1 MKDVNYKIY
10 TLGCKVNQY
19 DSALISQVLQ
29 SYGFCKVNRD
39 ADLAIINTCAVTQKA
54 ISKDKRM
61 INRARRENPKAK
73 IIVFGCWPRV
83 YSGLIKLDNVDYI
96 LGAGEFDKLFK
107 IIKIIYKVKKKL
119 NLPDI
124 VATDRTRYF
133 LKIQDGCEQ
142 FCTYCIIPLARGK
155 LKSRPAKKIIK
166 EAKNAIKH
174 NYKEIVLTG
183 IHLGLYGK
191 KGRGNFKYDL
201 ADLIKKILVL
211 PGLGRLRL
219 SSIEI
224 TEIDDKIIN
233 LLKKEKKLCPHL
245 HIPLQSGSD
254 KILKLMNRPYTKDY
268 FKKQVNRIRKVVPDI
283 AISTD
288 IIVGFPG
295 ETDQDFK
302 ETCRFTREIGFSR
315 IHVFSFSAHPMTL
328 AFHFPDKVKSE
339 VISKRSKILRSIGEK
354 LEESFKNKFK
364 NKTLEVFVERQ
375 GNNYLIG
382 RSEYYFEVK
391 FKPDNI
397 VDNIV
402 DNYQNKHY
410 NNLINKIVAVKF

>member
-29 SYGFCKVNRD
+29 SYGFCKADKD
-39 ADLAIINTCAVTQKA
+39 ADLVIINTCAVTQKA

-73 IIVFGCWPRV
+73 IVVFGCWPRV
-83 YSGLIKLDNVDYI
+83 YSSLIKLDNVDYI
-96 LGAGEFDKLFK
+96 FGTGEFDKLFK
-107 IIKIIYKVKKKL
+107 TIKTIYKIKKSL

-133 LKIQDGCEQ
+133 LKVQDGCEQ
-142 FCTYCIIPLARGK
+142 FCSYCVIPLARGK
-155 LKSRPAKKIIK
+155 LKSRPVKEIIK
-166 EAKNAIKH
+166 EAKNVIKH

-201 ADLIKKILVL
+201 ADLIKKILAL

-224 TEIDDKIIN
+224 TEVDDKIIN
-233 LLKKEKKLCPHL
+233 LLKKDKKLCPHL
-245 HIPLQSGSD
+245 HIPLQSGSN

-268 FKKQVNRIRKVVPDI
+268 FKKQINKIRKAVPNI

-302 ETCRFTREIGFSR
+302 ETCRFAKEIGFSR
-315 IHVFSFSAHPMTL
+315 IHVFSFSAHPMAP
-328 AFHFPDKVKSE
+328 AFHFPNKVKEE

-354 LEESFKNKFK
+354 LERSFKNKFK
-364 NKTLEVFVERQ
+364 NKVLEVLVERQ
-375 GNNYLIG
+375 ENNYLVG
-382 RSEYYFEVK
+382 RSEYYFEIK
-391 FKPDNI
+391 FKPED
-397 VDNIV
+397 IV
-402 DNYQNKHY
+402 DNYQNKYY
-410 NNLINKIVAVKF
+410 NNLVNKIISIKF